1 MKPVPPIAR
10 RSSVSS
16 RIPTTP
22 KVADEKKNA
31 RGVHDAARTTTT
43 TRTCDL
49 EDAVLGVV
57 FSRNEKIHAQVAT
70 TDQFESDGEKDLRVS
85 QNGLNSC
92 EPMNDR
98 V

>member
-31 RGVHDAARTTTT
+31 RGVHDAARTMTK
-43 TRTCDL
+43 TCDL
-49 EDAVLGVV
+49 ADAVLGVV

-70 TDQFESDGEKDLRVS
+70 TDQFESDGEKDSRVS
-85 QNGLNSC
+85 QSGLNSC